1 MVCRLKQSKFAGRNV
16 ADGNTATKKRPA
28 RALFNCKCAGGP
40 YIGVIQATQKLLSMF
55 SSIVRINVCK
65 VVCIVRL

>member
-1 MVCRLKQSKFAGRNV
+1 MVCRLKQSKFAGRNG
-16 ADGNTATKKRPA
+16 ADRNTVTKKRPA
-28 RALFNCKCAGGP
+28 RALTIKERAGGP